1 MREFVTSGQN
11 IGFVHDHKRTIA
23 GLDDLA
29 NFPGAQGVANAH
41 AFGQGL
47 ALGHE
52 AHAGEAHGSHDPQR
66 SAGTGL
72 DADNHRDGFD
82 QAGAFQGIETTVQPE
97 EQPAL
102 SGRRQDGG
110 GGAAQLLVDLVGGGG
125 VAVHRGTGG
134 GGGHS
139 GGGGSAGDGK
149 AYAIA
154 VIVVAATA
162 LVVAAAVEGSRFD
175 GYANI
180 HPMMPVHLFG
190 RDGGYTV
197 LPLAWI
203 DPQTASWADHA
214 IVRENEGPWQPLE
227 RAPLDRA
234 GLTYAMFGG
243 IGSYKSADGSVE
255 NGTATTIQLGVF
267 PEQHVGVVGSIFFG
281 WRDNAVNE
289 TLFES
294 RYTLELQ
301 GYPIVAGPL
310 HAGLYGGGGAA
321 YRWEDGI
328 PGGNSGSMALI
339 GGAMFQLDFNTR
351 LALTAR
357 LGQTYAH
364 SERMSDLMIGLAVY

>member
-1 MREFVTSGQN
+1 VS
-11 IGFVHDHKRTIA
+11 
-23 GLDDLA
+23 
-29 NFPGAQGVANAH
+29 
-41 AFGQGL
+41 
-47 ALGHE
+47 
-52 AHAGEAHGSHDPQR
+52 
-66 SAGTGL
+66 
-72 DADNHRDGFD
+72 NH
-82 QAGAFQGIETTVQPE
+82 
-97 EQPAL
+97 
-102 SGRRQDGG
+102 GG
-110 GGAAQLLVDLVGGGG
+110 G
-125 VAVHRGTGG
+125 GG

-139 GGGGSAGDGK
+139 GGGGGDGK

-154 VIVVAATA
+154 VLVVAATA

-175 GYANI
+175 GYANL
-180 HPMMPVHLFG
+180 HPMVPVHLFG

-203 DPQTASWADHA
+203 DPQTAMWATHA
-214 IVRENEGPWQPLE
+214 IVRENEGPFQPLE
-227 RAPLDRA
+227 RAPLDRT

-243 IGSYKSADGSVE
+243 LGSYKSADGSVK

-267 PEQHVGVVGSIFFG
+267 PEQHVGVLGSIFFG

-301 GYPIVAGPL
+301 GYPIVAGPVHL
-310 HAGLYGGGGAA
+310 GLYGGGGAA
-321 YRWEDGI
+321 YRWEDGLA
-328 PGGNSGSMALI
+328 GGNAGSLALM

-364 SERMSDLMIGLAVY
+364 SERMSDLMLGLAVY

>member
-1 MREFVTSGQN
+1 MRALAAFLALTVGCASSSYKIPATELQRLAATDPGQR
-11 IGFVHDHKRTIA
+11 GQHVRVVQQLGD
-23 GLDDLA
+23 DDLGPPQPVEA
-29 NFPGAQGVANAH
+29 QTQIVIFPEVNVYGPYERRRYYNYG
-41 AFGQGL
+41 
-47 ALGHE
+47 
-52 AHAGEAHGSHDPQR
+52 GSG
-66 SAGTGL
+66 GTGT
-72 DADNHRDGFD
+72 G
-82 QAGAFQGIETTVQPE
+82 Q
-97 EQPAL
+97 
-102 SGRRQDGG
+102 
-110 GGAAQLLVDLVGGGG
+110 GG
-125 VAVHRGTGG
+125 VAVTRGTPS

-139 GGGGSAGDGK
+139 GGGSGGSGGDGK

-154 VIVVAATA
+154 VLVVAATA
-162 LVVAAAVEGSRFD
+162 LVIAAAVEGSRFD
-175 GYANI
+175 GYANL

-203 DPQTASWADHA
+203 DPQTAAWADHA

-243 IGSYKSADGSVE
+243 LGSYKSADGSVQ

-267 PEQHVGVVGSIFFG
+267 PEQHIGILGSIFFG
-281 WRDNAVNE
+281 WRDNASNN

-301 GYPIVAGPL
+301 GYPVQAGPV
-310 HAGLYGGGGAA
+310 HFGLYGGGGAA

-328 PGGNSGSMALI
+328 AGGNAGSMALI
-339 GGAMFQLDFNTR
+339 GGAMLQLDFNTR

-364 SERMSDLMIGLAVY
+364 DERMSDLMIGLAVY

>member
-1 MREFVTSGQN
+1 MR
-11 IGFVHDHKRTIA
+11 A
-23 GLDDLA
+23 
-29 NFPGAQGVANAH
+29 
-41 AFGQGL
+41 L
-47 ALGHE
+47 ALFLAVTVGCATTNYKIPAPELQRLAATPPEVRGQHVRVIQQLGDEDLGPAYPVE
-52 AHAGEAHGSHDPQR
+52 AQ
-66 SAGTGL
+66 TQIVV
-72 DADNHRDGFD
+72 F
-82 QAGAFQGIETTVQPE
+82 PE
-97 EQPAL
+97 VNVYGPYE
-102 SGRRQDGG
+102 RRRYYNYGG
-110 GGAAQLLVDLVGGGG
+110 GGGNLGGG
-125 VAVHRGTGG
+125 VSVSNHATTGG
-134 GGGHS
+134 GHTGGGHS
-139 GGGGSAGDGK
+139 GGSGGDGK

-154 VIVVAATA
+154 VLVVAATA
-162 LVVAAAVEGSRFD
+162 LVLAAAVEGSRFD
-175 GYANI
+175 GYANL

-203 DPQTASWADHA
+203 DPQTAMWADHA

-227 RAPLDRA
+227 RAPLSRT

-243 IGSYKSADGSVE
+243 IGSYKSADGTVE

-267 PEQHVGVVGSIFFG
+267 PEQHIGVLGSIFFG
-281 WRDNAVNE
+281 WRDNAVRE

-301 GYPIVAGPL
+301 GYPVVAGPL

-328 PGGNSGSMALI
+328 AGGNAGSLALI
-339 GGAMFQLDFNTR
+339 GGAMFQLDINTR

-364 SERMSDLMIGLAVY
+364 SERMSDLMLGLAVY

>member
-1 MREFVTSGQN
+1 MRALAFLLAMTVGCASTNYKIPATELQRLAQVPPEQRGQHVRVVQQL
-11 IGFVHDHKRTIA
+11 GD
-23 GLDDLA
+23 DDLGPA
-29 NFPGAQGVANAH
+29 YPVEQQTQIVIFPQVDVYGPY
-41 AFGQGL
+41 
-47 ALGHE
+47 E
-52 AHAGEAHGSHDPQR
+52 R
-66 SAGTGL
+66 
-72 DADNHRDGFD
+72 HRYY
-82 QAGAFQGIETTVQPE
+82 TY
-97 EQPAL
+97 
-102 SGRRQDGG
+102 GG
-110 GGAAQLLVDLVGGGG
+110 GGGGGG
-125 VAVHRGTGG
+125 NLGGGVSVSNHGGGGG

-139 GGGGSAGDGK
+139 GGGGDGK

-154 VIVVAATA
+154 VLVVAATA

-175 GYANI
+175 GYANL
-180 HPMMPVHLFG
+180 HPMVPVHLFG

-203 DPQTASWADHA
+203 DPQTAMWATHA
-214 IVRENEGPWQPLE
+214 IVRENEGPFQPLE
-227 RAPLDRA
+227 RAPLDRT

-243 IGSYKSADGSVE
+243 LGSYKSADGSVK

-267 PEQHVGVVGSIFFG
+267 PEQHVGVLGSIFFG

-301 GYPIVAGPL
+301 GYPIVAGPVHL
-310 HAGLYGGGGAA
+310 GLYGGGGAA

-328 PGGNSGSMALI
+328 AGGNAGSMALM

-364 SERMSDLMIGLAVY
+364 SERMSDLMLGLAVY

>member
-1 MREFVTSGQN
+1 MRS
-11 IGFVHDHKRTIA
+11 
-23 GLDDLA
+23 LA
-29 NFPGAQGVANAH
+29 F
-41 AFGQGL
+41 FL
-47 ALGHE
+47 ALAVGCTTTNYKIPATELQRLAQVPPEQRGQHVRVIQQLGDDE
-52 AHAGEAHGSHDPQR
+52 LGPTYPVEQQTQIVIFPQVNVY
-66 SAGTGL
+66 GPY
-72 DADNHRDGFD
+72 
-82 QAGAFQGIETTVQPE
+82 E
-97 EQPAL
+97 
-102 SGRRQDGG
+102 RRRYYNYGG
-110 GGAAQLLVDLVGGGG
+110 GGGGGGNMGGG

-134 GGGHS
+134 GGHSGGHS
-139 GGGGSAGDGK
+139 GGSGGDGK

-154 VIVVAATA
+154 VLVVAATA

-203 DPQTASWADHA
+203 DPQTAMWADHA

-243 IGSYKSADGSVE
+243 LGSYKSADGSVK

-267 PEQHVGVVGSIFFG
+267 PEQHVGVLGSIFFG

-294 RYTLELQ
+294 RYTLEVQ

-310 HAGLYGGGGAA
+310 HLGLYGGGGAA
-321 YRWEDGI
+321 YRWEDGLA
-328 PGGNSGSMALI
+328 GGNAGSLALI

-364 SERMSDLMIGLAVY
+364 SERMSDLMLGLAVY

>member
-1 MREFVTSGQN
+1 MRALAFFIAVTVGCTTTNYKIPATELQRLAQVPPEQRGQHVRV
-11 IGFVHDHKRTIA
+11 IQQLGD
-23 GLDDLA
+23 DDLGPA
-29 NFPGAQGVANAH
+29 YPV
-41 AFGQGL
+41 
-47 ALGHE
+47 
-52 AHAGEAHGSHDPQR
+52 
-66 SAGTGL
+66 
-72 DADNHRDGFD
+72 
-82 QAGAFQGIETTVQPE
+82 E
-97 EQPAL
+97 EQTQIIVFPQINVY
-102 SGRRQDGG
+102 GPYERRRYYNYGG
-110 GGAAQLLVDLVGGGG
+110 GHVGGGG
-125 VAVHRGTGG
+125 VGVSHGTPGHSGG

-139 GGGGSAGDGK
+139 SGGSASDGK

-154 VIVVAATA
+154 VLVVAATA
-162 LVVAAAVEGSRFD
+162 VVVAAAVEGSRFD
-175 GYANI
+175 GYANL

-203 DPQTASWADHA
+203 DPQTAMWADHA

-227 RAPLDRA
+227 RAPLSRT

-243 IGSYKSADGSVE
+243 IGSYKSADGTVE

-267 PEQHVGVVGSIFFG
+267 PEQHLGVLGSIFFG

-301 GYPIVAGPL
+301 GYPIVAGPVHL
-310 HAGLYGGGGAA
+310 GLYGGGGAA

-328 PGGNSGSMALI
+328 PGGNAGSIALI

-364 SERMSDLMIGLAVY
+364 SERMSDLLIGLAVY